1 MKRKKVIILV
11 ITIGV
16 VCLFIL
22 GYLVYRKQE
31 KANENKQ
38 GEVAIN
44 IISEEAN
51 EGESGDE
58 KNLEKDNKTNKKKNL
73 DKQAD
78 KQADEKDKDEIL
90 NSEGKVSSDNNSN
103 KEVVA
108 SKDEIVS
115 YRTYK
120 LCQYFSYGVDVEVIT
135 GKKSEIINPSFILN
149 KIARNGFGLPEG
161 TRVNSFKIKE
171 GNIGYLDLTKQI
183 NTVVG
188 SSGFEE
194 ERNATIANTFMSAYG
209 VNGLVITVNGGCFDG
224 GSHKSYGINEQV
236 GTSLVIHDPTHN
248 LEKYKEEVK
257 KYTGDTVLE
266 EGNVSGVHSQ
276 EEIDKARKVLED
288 EYKTD
293 FLYLDET
300 CGAPEMFEP
309 FNDEFILFLKNGG
322 GDAAYAIKRGT
333 SEIYILLQPAE
344 MITLE
349 EFKRRYPR

>member
-135 GKKSEIINPSFILN
+135 GKKSEIINPS
-149 KIARNGFGLPEG
+149 
-161 TRVNSFKIKE
+161 
-171 GNIGYLDLTKQI
+171 
-183 NTVVG
+183 
-188 SSGFEE
+188 FEE